1 MEKALE
7 NSVKQAQEKAKEEVV
22 TRLTMELQ
30 ALQSQGK

>member
-7 NSVKQAQEKAKEEVV
+7 DSVKEAQEKAKEEVI

-30 ALQSQGK
+30 ALESQGK